1 MAATTKKARAVKK
14 KGKTVELRE
23 APKRA
28 GSTAKPSA
36 AGRYS
41 TQVKKAP

>member
-1 MAATTKKARAVKK
+1 MADKKTRKVAGKPGERRA
-14 KGKTVELRE
+14 

-28 GSTAKPSA
+28 GSTAKPAA

-41 TQVKKAP
+41 TQLKKAP

>member
-1 MAATTKKARAVKK
+1 MPERKTRVVKTKE
-14 KGKTVELRE
+14 KTETRE

-41 TQVKKAP
+41 TQLKKAP

>member
-1 MAATTKKARAVKK
+1 MDATTKKARPVKK
-14 KGKTVELRE
+14 EGKVTELRE

-28 GSTAKPSA
+28 VSTAKPSA

-41 TQVKKAP
+41 TQLKKAP